1 MRNVW
6 NLKALFL
13 CRLIIDWYT
22 SITTILHTYALI
34 DFIKQKKPPVN
45 QTSLKNPRNM
55 FKNVYINKILM

>member
-34 DFIKQKKPPVN
+34 DFIKQKKPVN
-45 QTSLKNPRNM
+45 QTSLRNLRNM